1 MSVGLNV
8 EPLTDGEVVEVVLA
22 VINDSKEELE
32 YVGFNSVR
40 EVEGELGSGSND
52 RRVFEDGTEMS
63 WFSFEEILVDSET
76 DILDYDVEV
85 SAGEVELI
93 VVMNEMEMGVVAEL
107 SRDGKGSHG

>member
-1 MSVGLNV
+1 MIPRKSSN
-8 EPLTDGEVVEVVLA
+8 T
-22 VINDSKEELE
+22 
-32 YVGFNSVR
+32 
-40 EVEGELGSGSND
+40 SGSIVSERLRANWEVD
-52 RRVFEDGTEMS
+52 PTMEEFFEDSTEMS

-76 DILDYDVEV
+76 DIFDYDVEV